1 VFLGGGAFTMPEA
14 LADAFPDAQVDVV
27 EIDAAVIEVG
37 RKYFRLDEYP
47 RVNAVADDARRF
59 LRLAPNRY
67 DLIFGDAYHGARCV
81 PSHLVTREFFELV
94 KDRLNPDGVYV
105 MNIAGAPEGDGAVL
119 FRCAA
124 KTLSE
129 VFEHQAVFCTN
140 PDEPERVQNVF
151 IVAASHDLALD
162 AVRNRPG
169 EAGRVAE
176 DLFTGY
182 LPPDSYDLSAGVVFT
197 DDRNPVEFLV
207 ARSLRV
213 E

>member
-1 VFLGGGAFTMPEA
+1 V
-14 LADAFPDAQVDVV
+14 ADAFPDAQIDVV
-27 EIDAAVIEVG
+27 EIDPAVIEVG
-37 RKYFRLDEYP
+37 RKFFRLDEYLQI
-47 RVNAVADDARRF
+47 NAVADDARRF
-59 LRLAPNRY
+59 LRLSANRY

-94 KDRLNPDGVYV
+94 KGRLNEGGVYV
-105 MNIAGAPEGDGAVL
+105 MNVAAAPKGDGAVL
-119 FRCAA
+119 FRCVA

-129 VFEHQAVFCTN
+129 VFEHQSVFCTF

-151 IVAASHDLALD
+151 IVAASHDLELD
-162 AVRNRPG
+162 AVRSRPG
-169 EAGRVAE
+169 EVGRLAA

-182 LPPDSYDLSAGVVFT
+182 LAPDRYDLSDGVVFT